1 MNPTTHKLR
10 MLSAFNS
17 RNAPLLLMATVL
29 IFSSFVWFSGGRAEA
44 SPTTTTTTTKIPAG
58 TVLNIGD
65 QEQLLENELEDSGAL
80 KGVPY
85 KVNFV
90 EFDSGPLVDAGF
102 AAHQIDLGF
111 MGDLP
116 ASLAVQSGLPVKAA
130 AALLPIG
137 AAEFLL
143 AKPGITSIAQLKGQT
158 VAYTTGTAEQ
168 AFALR
173 ALATAGLTQHDVTQ
187 VNVSLDQLG
196 TVLQSGA
203 AVASVVSI
211 EQKVEYEQANPGAVV
226 LATQKTVKPAS
237 YDYMLATTAALKN
250 KAKSAAIDDFI
261 VRLIKAENWVKS
273 HESTYVT
280 DYYVNLDHL
289 TPAVAQL
296 ILKAGGTDEYV
307 PLNGNEE
314 NAAECG
320 RPSRQRR
327 RDLQGLQRRSALR
340 QLRLCPVQRDREGES
355 AAWLSDRSIH
365 VVREFQATPCCSPC
379 QSTR

>member
-289 TPAVAQL
+289 TPVVAQL

-314 NAAECG
+314 NALQNVVDLLANAG
-320 RPSRQRR
+320 AISKGYSVAPLFDNSVSARYNAIVKANPQR
-327 RDLQGLQRRSALR
+327 G
-340 QLRLCPVQRDREGES
+340 
-355 AAWLSDRSIH
+355 
-365 VVREFQATPCCSPC
+365 
-379 QSTR
+379 